1 MYAKCREYLIDRL
14 RASGI
19 QMEPITS
26 LKKLQLYR
34 NSHVGAVLFDE
45 ETLERDGSRRVFKDT
60 DGNPKTRTCL
70 FKRNVVFDVVI
81 GEFNAEKLDAI
92 YQRFLEILGKGLY
105 INGDF
110 VYVEPSEAEWAED
123 EDSILAAKIAVKIRV
138 TFSGGVYVDTPR
150 QSLKD
155 KELDIDHGQK

>member
-45 ETLERDGSRRVFKDT
+45 ETL
-60 DGNPKTRTCL
+60 
-70 FKRNVVFDVVI
+70 
-81 GEFNAEKLDAI
+81 
-92 YQRFLEILGKGLY
+92 
-105 INGDF
+105 
-110 VYVEPSEAEWAED
+110 
-123 EDSILAAKIAVKIRV
+123 
-138 TFSGGVYVDTPR
+138 
-150 QSLKD
+150 
-155 KELDIDHGQK
+155 

>member
-1 MYAKCREYLIDRL
+1 
-14 RASGI
+14 
-19 QMEPITS
+19 MEPITS

-45 ETLERDGSRRVFKDT
+45 ETLERDGSEASVLRHGRK
-60 DGNPKTRTCL
+60 PKTRTCL

-138 TFSGGVYVDTPR
+138 TFSGGVYADTPR

>member
-70 FKRNVVFDVVI
+70 FKRRSWMRSTRGFWRYWERDCI
-81 GEFNAEKLDAI
+81 STAI
-92 YQRFLEILGKGLY
+92 LFTLNHLKQ
-105 INGDF
+105 NGRRMRTASWQLRS
-110 VYVEPSEAEWAED
+110 P
-123 EDSILAAKIAVKIRV
+123 
-138 TFSGGVYVDTPR
+138 
-150 QSLKD
+150 
-155 KELDIDHGQK
+155 

>member
-45 ETLERDGSRRVFKDT
+45 EKGTV
-60 DGNPKTRTCL
+60 
-70 FKRNVVFDVVI
+70 
-81 GEFNAEKLDAI
+81 
-92 YQRFLEILGKGLY
+92 YQRRFCL
-105 INGDF
+105 
-110 VYVEPSEAEWAED
+110 
-123 EDSILAAKIAVKIRV
+123 R
-138 TFSGGVYVDTPR
+138 
-150 QSLKD
+150 
-155 KELDIDHGQK
+155 